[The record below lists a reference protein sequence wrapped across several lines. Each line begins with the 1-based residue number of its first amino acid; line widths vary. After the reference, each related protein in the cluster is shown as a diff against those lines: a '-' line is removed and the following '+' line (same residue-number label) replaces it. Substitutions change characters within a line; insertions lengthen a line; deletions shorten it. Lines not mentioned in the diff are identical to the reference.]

1 VATIPS
7 EPPTPELARAL
18 AAHGQLLM
26 LVDHHAEAQ
35 ARCQEAVAVAR
46 QVGARAVEGHALST
60 LGTSVGTLGHLPEGR
75 ANLERGLR
83 IATELV
89 NVDDMGRS
97 HANLA
102 TTLDMA
108 GRSAEAAEVFL
119 AGVEMT
125 RRFGAL
131 GRYGPYLL
139 ADAANS
145 LLSLGR
151 REEAERLLDEVFDL
165 DLRSPGL
172 WVRPLTVRGTL
183 RLRTGDLA
191 GAQAD
196 LQRIL
201 DQAVAPL
208 DPQNAIPVLAGLA
221 EIALWDGRLA
231 DARAAVADGLAALAT
246 SDEPY
251 WITELC
257 RTAAAVE
264 ATAAEQARARQDGA
278 GERAAGERAAGL
290 LERARAAV
298 TAPGV
303 VPMPVVRASLRA
315 IEAEWSRATGPSDP
329 ERWAAAAQAW
339 RALGYPWP
347 AGYARWRQAEAL
359 LAQGAPRAAAGAALA
374 EARALAEELGARRL
388 TAEIDALARRAR
400 IEVALSADGV
410 APNGEAPA
418 PADATDELG
427 LTPREREV
435 LALLAD
441 GRTNRQIAEAL
452 FISVKTASVHV
463 SNILAKLGVTN
474 RGEAAAIAHRLRL
487 TG

>member
-1 VATIPS
+1 
-7 EPPTPELARAL
+7 
-18 AAHGQLLM
+18 M

-35 ARCQEAVAVAR
+35 ARCQEAVTVAR

-60 LGTSVGTLGHLPEGR
+60 LGTSVGILGHLAEGR

-102 TTLDMA
+102 TVLDMA

-119 AGVEMT
+119 AGVEMV
-125 RRFGAL
+125 RRYGAL

-151 REEAERLLDEVFDL
+151 LEEAERLLDEVFDL

-191 GAQAD
+191 GTQAD

-201 DQAVAPL
+201 DQAPAPL

-221 EIALWDGRLA
+221 EAALWGGRLA
-231 DARAAVADGLAALAT
+231 EARAAVAEGLEALVT

-251 WITELC
+251 
-257 RTAAAVE
+257 
-264 ATAAEQARARQDGA
+264 
-278 GERAAGERAAGL
+278 
-290 LERARAAV
+290 
-298 TAPGV
+298 
-303 VPMPVVRASLRA
+303 
-315 IEAEWSRATGPSDP
+315 
-329 ERWAAAAQAW
+329 
-339 RALGYPWP
+339 
-347 AGYARWRQAEAL
+347 
-359 LAQGAPRAAAGAALA
+359 
-374 EARALAEELGARRL
+374 
-388 TAEIDALARRAR
+388 
-400 IEVALSADGV
+400 
-410 APNGEAPA
+410 
-418 PADATDELG
+418 
-427 LTPREREV
+427 
-435 LALLAD
+435 
-441 GRTNRQIAEAL
+441 
-452 FISVKTASVHV
+452 
-463 SNILAKLGVTN
+463 
-474 RGEAAAIAHRLRL
+474 
-487 TG
+487 